1 MDDWQGTSNRNL
13 VLKYEGEYYMISE
26 RQEQA
31 YWVQNITHMI
41 QKFHLQ
47 LATRSARVTH
57 TYNQQGQGSQVSCR
71 GFKING

>member
-13 VLKYEGEYYMISE
+13 VLKYEDEYYLISE

-31 YWVQNITHMI
+31 HWVQKITHMI

-47 LATRSARVTH
+47 LATRNSRVMH
-57 TYNQQGQGSQVSCR
+57 V
-71 GFKING
+71 